1 MAIGLFNDERLAS
14 DTDAL
19 TAERRK
25 QLESF
30 LDAELNK
37 LHLNALASNLVSGP
51 ELCEAIYKCIS
62 LTATTSNDCESTKA
76 GCHRTSMPIAINT
89 ETDGWNYLIKFFIVT
104 IICLLITSPIAYLA
118 EYVLGIRCFLPNNY
132 LIWEATR
139 PISDCSYCKGVN
151 RPIILKNMTQEE
163 FQVRFQDIFF
173 LLSTSI
179 INTFAK
185 FVCVGFTSYSR
196 LFPCLP
202 FQLFL
207 CWCRPSCRYSCN
219 YLPFNSDEVC
229 MFQVSLSMFQRPD
242 LLRRYSVWN
251 LSNSV
256 VMLGTT
262 SVHFYLYSRY
272 IEGHCCSKQHFS

>member
-1 MAIGLFNDERLAS
+1 MVIGLNNDERLAS
-14 DTDAL
+14 DTDAV

-76 GCHRTSMPIAINT
+76 GCHRTAMPIAINT
-89 ETDGWNYLIKFFIVT
+89 ETDGCYYLIKIVIVT
-104 IICLLITSPIAYLA
+104 IICLLISSPIAYLA

-163 FQVRFQDIFF
+163 FQVCFQDIFSSTVYVNYEHICEIHLLWICF
-173 LLSTSI
+173 LFSTFRLSAFSSFFVLISSSLPSFLPSTS
-179 INTFAK
+179 FDL
-185 FVCVGFTSYSR
+185 R
-196 LFPCLP
+196 
-202 FQLFL
+202 
-207 CWCRPSCRYSCN
+207 W
-219 YLPFNSDEVC
+219 
-229 MFQVSLSMFQRPD
+229 SL
-242 LLRRYSVWN
+242 
-251 LSNSV
+251 
-256 VMLGTT
+256 
-262 SVHFYLYSRY
+262 
-272 IEGHCCSKQHFS
+272 HFSSFLDNA